1 MLLLNGLQHPIEFI
15 AFLFALV
22 AAVTVHEF
30 MHAFVADRLGD
41 PTPRMAGRLTPN
53 PLVHLDPLGSIML
66 LLAGFGWGKPVMINP
81 RNFANPIID
90 ELLVALAGPA
100 SNLVQAVIAGYLA
113 RTFAFSAPILAS
125 VCVLIVQLNVF
136 LMLFNLIPI
145 PPLDGSKVLRLILD
159 ETTFRM
165 LELSSMPLLIGLFVL
180 IQATPLGTLL
190 TSTSNHL
197 TTWLLGG

>member
-15 AFLFALV
+15 AFLLALV

-41 PTPRMAGRLTPN
+41 PTPRMAGRVTLN
-53 PLVHLDPLGSIML
+53 PLAHLDPLGSIML
-66 LLAGFGWGKPVMINP
+66 LIAGFGWGKPVIINTQ
-81 RNFANPIID
+81 NFSNPATD

-100 SNLVQAVIAGYLA
+100 SNLLQAVVAGYLA
-113 RTFAFSAPILAS
+113 QAFAVSAPVLAS
-125 VCVLIVQLNVF
+125 VCILVVQLNIF

-145 PPLDGSKVLRLILD
+145 PPLDGSKALRLILD

-165 LELSSMPLLIGLFVL
+165 LELSSMPLIIGLFVL
-180 IQATPLGTLL
+180 IQVTPLGTLL
-190 TSTSNHL
+190 TSTANQL

>member
-15 AFLFALV
+15 AFLLALI

-53 PLVHLDPLGSIML
+53 PLAHLDPLGSIML
-66 LLAGFGWGKPVMINP
+66 LIAGFGWGKPVPINSQ
-81 RNFANPIID
+81 NFTNPVTD

-100 SNLVQAVIAGYLA
+100 SNLLQAVVAGYLA
-113 RTFAFSAPILAS
+113 QTIAVSAPVLAS
-125 VCVLIVQLNVF
+125 VCVLVVQLNIF

-165 LELSSMPLLIGLFVL
+165 LELSSMPLIIGLFIL
-180 IQATPLGTLL
+180 IQVTPHGTLL
-190 TSTSNHL
+190 SSTANQL

>member
-15 AFLFALV
+15 AFLIALI

-53 PLVHLDPLGSIML
+53 PLAHLDPLGSIML
-66 LLAGFGWGKPVMINP
+66 LIAGFGWGKPVPINSQ
-81 RNFANPIID
+81 NFTNPVTD

-113 RTFAFSAPILAS
+113 RTFAVSAPVLAS
-125 VCVLIVQLNVF
+125 VCVLVVQLNVF

-145 PPLDGSKVLRLILD
+145 PPLDGSKALRLILD

-165 LELSSMPLLIGLFVL
+165 LELSSMPLIIGLFVL
-180 IQATPLGTLL
+180 IQVTPLGTLI
-190 TSTSNHL
+190 TSTASKI
-197 TTWLLGG
+197 TTWLLSG